1 MQTKAIENI
10 STRRGGISRARVVV
24 QARVQRLAAALCDK
38 FRRIAPMRAISV
50 IAAFALAMTLSAC
63 ATHDLGE
70 IESEPDTPAVAA
82 PDVITSEI
90 AMLAL
95 GQLGVPYRYG
105 GDNPN
110 EGFDCSGLV
119 GYVYRQ
125 SVNVQLPRTTYG
137 LAKLGQSVA
146 ATDLNPGDLVFYNT
160 LGRRNSHVGI
170 YLGDERFV
178 HAPSSRGVVR
188 IEDMR
193 LPYWTKRYSGARR
206 VSIESM
212 PQRKSCCS

>member
-1 MQTKAIENI
+1 M
-10 STRRGGISRARVVV
+10 
-24 QARVQRLAAALCDK
+24 QRLAAALCDEL
-38 FRRIAPMRAISV
+38 RRMAPMRAIST
-50 IAAFALAMTLSAC
+50 IATIALALTLNAC
-63 ATHDLGE
+63 ATHDVGE
-70 IESEPDTPAVAA
+70 IESEPDTPTVAA

-110 EGFDCSGLV
+110 SGFDCSGLV

-125 SVNVQLPRTTYG
+125 SVGVQLPRTTYG
-137 LAKLGQSVA
+137 LAKLGQPVA

-178 HAPSSRGVVR
+178 HAPSSRGLVR

-206 VSIESM
+206 VDLEWVSQS
-212 PQRKSCCS
+212 PRKTCCR

>member
-1 MQTKAIENI
+1 M
-10 STRRGGISRARVVV
+10 
-24 QARVQRLAAALCDK
+24 
-38 FRRIAPMRAISV
+38 APMRAAST
-50 IAAFALAMTLSAC
+50 IATFALALTLSAC
-63 ATHDLGE
+63 ATHDAGE
-70 IESEPDTPAVAA
+70 MESEPDTPAVAA
-82 PDVITSEI
+82 PDVVTSEI

-95 GQLGVPYRYG
+95 GQLGVPYKYG
-105 GDNPN
+105 GDNPDA
-110 EGFDCSGLV
+110 GFDCSGLV

-125 SVNVQLPRTTYG
+125 SVDVQLPRTTYG

-146 ATDLNPGDLVFYNT
+146 ANDLNPGDLVFYNT

-170 YLGDERFV
+170 YLGDDRFV

-193 LPYWTKRYSGARR
+193 VPYWARRYSGARR

>member
-1 MQTKAIENI
+1 MQTKAI
-10 STRRGGISRARVVV
+10 SGI
-24 QARVQRLAAALCDK
+24 
-38 FRRIAPMRAISV
+38 V
-50 IAAFALAMTLSAC
+50 IFALALALGGC

-70 IESEPDTPAVAA
+70 TESEPDTPAVTA

-110 EGFDCSGLV
+110 TGFDCSGLI

-125 SVNVQLPRTTYG
+125 SVGVQLPRTTYS

-170 YLGDERFV
+170 YLGDQRFV

-193 LPYWTKRYSGARR
+193 LPYWAKRYSGARR
-206 VSIESM
+206 VNVESM
-212 PQRKSCCS
+212 PQRKPCCS